1 MAKLKYRHLF
11 GWGETKIVYCAPW
24 FWRYV
29 ATMNWQQVAALVIVG
44 LTAAI
49 FLFSKFSRRKAGS
62 GCGAGCGCSAS
73 SAAPP
78 RESVVFHARKGERP
92 QIIVKMK

>member
-1 MAKLKYRHLF
+1 
-11 GWGETKIVYCAPW
+11 
-24 FWRYV
+24 
-29 ATMNWQQVAALVIVG
+29 MNWQQVAALGIVG

-73 SAAPP
+73 SAAPS